1 MSLLQSM
8 SNRGTLLLAAS
19 IVAIAVVGFML
30 VTLATKP
37 TYTTL
42 GAGLDPAQTGKLSG
56 ALDSQGISYK
66 LANGGTALEVPSADV
81 ARGRGALAGA
91 GLSASGGG
99 NGSWANFDK
108 QKLGSSN
115 FQQQVA
121 YQRALESQIAQ
132 TVGQVAGV
140 SSATVQLT
148 MPQDQLFADQQ
159 KPATASVLVN
169 GEVEP
174 AAVKGIANLVAS
186 AVPNLKASSVTIT
199 DNNGAMLWPNGDS
212 AGGGGASKTAA
223 ESHYDAQLSS
233 QLNAIV
239 ARTVGPDKAQ
249 VRVKS
254 DLNVDAV
261 NREELSYA
269 KQGTPLKTTEDTER
283 LRGTGGRAGGA
294 AGSASNVPTYAASG
308 GGAGGNSNYQRKQ
321 GSTDFGV
328 GKVVTHTKV
337 APGAVQKLDVALMVD
352 PSVPP
357 KTAKALQ
364 QAVNSAAGINTQR
377 GDISTLSSV
386 PFAKAPA
393 AAAKA
398 SPVAGMVGYAKYAAL
413 GLGSLLFLSSASR
426 HLRRRAT
433 SDLAGE
439 PTWLRKIESPRPIGE
454 LGAGPATATAGG
466 SDALLTTN
474 PNRRRQQIE
483 QAVQREPDRVVQA
496 LRSWMAEDE

>member
-1 MSLLQSM
+1 MSLLQAM
-8 SNRGTLLLAAS
+8 STRGKLLLAAS
-19 IVAIAVVGFML
+19 VLAIAVVGFLL
-30 VTLATKP
+30 VSLATKP

-42 GAGLDPAQTGKLSG
+42 GAGLDPAQTGKLTG
-56 ALDSQGISYK
+56 ALDSQGIAYK
-66 LANGGTALEVPSADV
+66 LANGGTAIEVPSAEV
-81 ARGRGALAGA
+81 AKARVALAGS
-91 GLSASGGG
+91 GLSATGGS
-99 NGSWANFDK
+99 NDSWANFDK

-121 YQRALESQIAQ
+121 YQRALEGQIAQ

-159 KPATASVLVN
+159 KPATASVLIN

-186 AVPNLKASSVTIT
+186 AVPNLKSSSVTIT

-223 ESHYDAQLSS
+223 ESRYDAQLSA

-308 GGAGGNSNYQRKQ
+308 AGASGNSNYQRKQ

-364 QAVNSAAGINTQR
+364 QAISSAAGINTQR
-377 GDISTLSSV
+377 GDTISLSSV
-386 PFAKAPA
+386 PFVKQPA
-393 AAAKA
+393 AAAAKTGPMA
-398 SPVAGMVGYAKYAAL
+398 DPIGLAKYVGL
-413 GLGSLLFLSSASR
+413 GLGSLLFLFFVTR
-426 HLRRRAT
+426 PLRKRENAGL
-433 SDLAGE
+433 LAE
-439 PTWLRKIESPRPIGE
+439 PTWLSQIEAPRPVGQ
-454 LGAGPATATAGG
+454 LAAGTA
-466 SDALLTTN
+466 
-474 PNRRRQQIE
+474 
-483 QAVQREPDRVVQA
+483 
-496 LRSWMAEDE
+496 

>member
-8 SNRGTLLLAAS
+8 STRGKLLLAAS
-19 IVAIAVVGFML
+19 VLAIAVVGFML

-42 GAGLDPAQTGKLSG
+42 GAGLDPAQTGKLTG
-56 ALDSQGISYK
+56 ALDSQGIAYK
-66 LANGGTALEVPSADV
+66 LANGGTAIEVPSAEV
-81 ARGRGALAGA
+81 AKARVALAGS
-91 GLSASGGG
+91 GLSATGGG
-99 NGSWANFDK
+99 NDSWANFDK

-121 YQRALESQIAQ
+121 YQRALEGQIAQ

-186 AVPNLKASSVTIT
+186 AVPNLKSSSVTIT

-223 ESHYDAQLSS
+223 ESRYDAQLSA

-254 DLNVDAV
+254 DLNVDATQ
-261 NREELSYA
+261 RDELTYA
-269 KQGTPLKTTEDTER
+269 KQGTPIESTEDTER
-283 LRGTGGRAGGA
+283 LRGTGGAGASGA
-294 AGSASNVPTYAASG
+294 AGARSNIPTYAAG
-308 GGAGGNSNYQRKQ
+308 GGSAGGNSNYQRKQ
-321 GSTDFGV
+321 GTTKFGV

-337 APGAVQKLDVALMVD
+337 APGAVQRLDVALLVD

-364 QAVNSAAGINTQR
+364 QAISSAAGINTQR
-377 GDISTLSSV
+377 GDTISLSSV
-386 PFAKAPA
+386 PFAKQPVA
-393 AAAKA
+393 AATAKPMA
-398 SPVAGMVGYAKYAAL
+398 NILGYGKWAGL
-413 GLGSLLFLSSASR
+413 GLGSLLFLFFVSR
-426 HLRRRAT
+426 HLRKRES
-433 SDLAGE
+433 SDLIGE
-439 PTWLRKIESPRPIGE
+439 PVWVRQVEEPRCRGGRRGPCARSSSRSPSPSSP
-454 LGAGPATATAGG
+454 PATTPRSRCSPPTPTAAA
-466 SDALLTTN
+466 SRSS
-474 PNRRRQQIE
+474 RRST
-483 QAVQREPDRVVQA
+483 ASP
-496 LRSWMAEDE
+496 